1 MGAGGVMLIFGG
13 LANFTTRKDT
23 TGQTALPEIFKEAS
37 GTAVGVLAMLGL
49 VLSATATAASATPA
63 TATAPA
69 ATAAQTTAAV
79 PDGAV
84 QVGMRVTGF
93 NAEVARANGY
103 IVKTDAQGR
112 QYSVKPGAAGE
123 RAAIPVIWGNC
134 GMSWVYY
141 NAIGN
146 SSATINTGFSLY
158 WPAVSYWWFVRI
170 NDAGGQNNHIWAGG
184 LNRLYGWSAFKTV
197 PGLSH
202 GLSVATVSTA
212 SSAILADGRVCTSG
226 GPSDLD
232 NVY

>member
-1 MGAGGVMLIFGG
+1 
-13 LANFTTRKDT
+13 
-23 TGQTALPEIFKEAS
+23 
-37 GTAVGVLAMLGL
+37 MLGL
-49 VLSATATAASATPA
+49 LLSATATGASAAPPTAATQPAAVAQA
-63 TATAPA
+63 TA
-69 ATAAQTTAAV
+69 V
-79 PDGAV
+79 PPKGAV
-84 QVGMRVTGF
+84 LVGMKVTGF

-103 IVKTDAQGR
+103 IVKTDAQGQ
-112 QYSVKPGAAGE
+112 QYSVKPGVAEE
-123 RAAIPVIWGNC
+123 RAIPVIWGNC
-134 GMSWVYY
+134 GMSWIYY

-146 SSATINTGFSLY
+146 SSASINTGFSLY

-184 LNRLYGWSAFKTV
+184 LNRLYGWSAYKNV